1 MKKNFFY
8 LAIAACVA
16 LCNISCGSDDGGG
29 SGEPIKPLEYANQAV
44 AFIVNNG
51 TVTASEGDSNTSL
64 TAMNFTEA
72 GKAVLEITE
81 NGQKKFVTYNVKIE
95 GNTYTITDDNGK
107 VIGTVQSNV
116 TRGSKS
122 AVININIKIT
132 VNGQTYTFTTNSADA
147 TMQYATMTGGN
158 NLATIA
164 RTWVVKNMKLTV
176 ESADP
181 DFVSISMTEQSGKL
195 SSFVAEIKKRDT
207 GFSDSDID
215 KLNKE
220 IKSLTLDQTGMFDI
234 EYTNGGSDVAT
245 WSWKGNNY
253 ANIALELKNN
263 EAGNKFIQNNTNIT
277 VTLTSKLCN
286 FMFVTQI
293 ERRGKEALIG
303 TLQVAMEPK

>member
-1 MKKNFFY
+1 MKKHFFY
-8 LAIAACVA
+8 FAMAACIA

-29 SGEPIKPLEYANQAV
+29 SGEPINPLEYANQAV
-44 AFIVNNG
+44 AFIVSDG
-51 TVTASEGDSNTSL
+51 TVTATAGSSNASL
-64 TAMNFTEA
+64 TALNFTEA

-81 NGQKKFVTYNVKIE
+81 NGEKKFVTYNVKIE
-95 GNTYTITDDNGK
+95 GTTYTIYDDNGK

-122 AVININIKIT
+122 ATININITII

-158 NLATIA
+158 NLTNIA
-164 RTWVVKNMKLTV
+164 RTWVVKNMKLTL

-181 DFVSISMTEQSGKL
+181 DFVALSMTVQSGKL
-195 SSFVAEIKKRDT
+195 SAFVQEIKRRDT

-234 EYTNGGSDVAT
+234 EYTDGGSDVAT
-245 WSWKGNNY
+245 WSWKGTNY
-253 ANIALELKNN
+253 ANIALQLKNSA
-263 EAGNKFIQNNTNIT
+263 AGNKFIQDNTNIT
-277 VTLTSKLCN
+277 VTLTSTLCN
-286 FMFVTQI
+286 FMFVTKI
-293 ERRGKEALIG
+293 ERSGKEPLIG
-303 TLQVAMEPK
+303 SLQVAMQPK